1 MQSTI
6 VELSRYTADDKPT
19 NAEWTNRLS
28 KPVILENEDYI
39 MVKQAFVDTRLIDQT
54 SILIEQDVQWTLQ
67 FMYWVN
73 NCAINTYSL
82 ENTTKYLPDG
92 LPYVLLDMPPGNDP
106 YVSDTFSLP
115 VVDDFTINIPK
126 GTYERSYLAEF
137 ITRQLQSINRP
148 ARQAYKNIS
157 FSNNRVIPQHDVDG
171 NCTGFSKGVTVPQ
184 YQVVTPF
191 LRPVFFGM
199 SPNPLPN
206 PPPQYPRSMIYT
218 DNNALYR
225 QAFLYPLT
233 DSSGYAV
240 NPAEKKDLVLCNQLE
255 TVPAVSAATVETN
268 AGPTGF
274 DLYDGGFIGCS
285 EVAFVYND
293 ANGDNRF
300 SFQYA
305 HTPLMNNGNQSVGTF
320 VNNPGV
326 YDIAES
332 ETVYMNAYSGIMFVN
347 TYTNLSDNPYND
359 PFLQQLGFSYNDIVS
374 PNIKAYFNKENAPIA
389 YANYRPLSY
398 YNDFLPYTTYNLMT
412 LGDIVSNST
421 ATVAGSS
428 GSSYNISNNI
438 GIYARPPSEKSQY
451 LFNQSSITAGIVAS
465 NIPTASNT
473 SAGHYLVELQ
483 CAYVSEY
490 INQEKNYQVKA
501 IVGNYFLSGDSF
513 CMSMGPD
520 SFMHQHQGVNL
531 AISSIKVRLLN
542 PVTKEPAENLGANS
556 TIYLQITKEKPTL
569 PKTDKQLHDDKKDE
583 HK

>member
-1 MQSTI
+1 
-6 VELSRYTADDKPT
+6 
-19 NAEWTNRLS
+19 
-28 KPVILENEDYI
+28 
-39 MVKQAFVDTRLIDQT
+39 MVKQAFIDTRLIDQT

-73 NCAINTYSL
+73 NCSINTYSMS
-82 ENTTKYLPDG
+82 NTGKYSPDG
-92 LPYVLLDMPPGNDP
+92 LPYVLLDMPAGNDP
-106 YVSDTFSLP
+106 YVADTFSLP

-148 ARQAYKNIS
+148 ARQAYKNVS
-157 FSNNRVIPQHDVDG
+157 FSNNRVIPQHDASG
-171 NCTGFSKGVTVPQ
+171 NCTGFSRAVNVPQ
-184 YQVVTPF
+184 YQVITPF
-191 LRPVFFGM
+191 LRPVFFGI
-199 SPNPLPN
+199 SPSPYPSN

-225 QAFLYPLT
+225 QAFFYPLT
-233 DSSGYAV
+233 DNSGYAV
-240 NPAEKKDLVLCNQLE
+240 DPALKTDLALVMGLE
-255 TVPAVSAATVETN
+255 TKPAVSTATVETN

-285 EVAFVYND
+285 EVSFVYND

-305 HTPLMNNGNQSVGTF
+305 HTPLMNKGNEVVGTY
-320 VNNPGV
+320 VNNFGV
-326 YDIAES
+326 YDIAS
-332 ETVYMNAYSGIMFVN
+332 AETVYMNAYSGIMFVN
-347 TYTNLSDNPYND
+347 TYTNLSDDPYND
-359 PFLQQLGFSYNDIVS
+359 PFLQQLGFKYNDIVC
-374 PNIKAYFNKENAPIA
+374 PNIKKYFNKFNAPIV
-389 YANYRPLSY
+389 YANYKPLSY
-398 YNDFLPYTTYNLMT
+398 ENDFVPYTTYNLMT
-412 LGDIVSNST
+412 LGDIVSSS
-421 ATVAGSS
+421 TVAVAGTS
-428 GSSYNISNNI
+428 GASYDITNNI
-438 GIYARPPSEKSQY
+438 GIYTNPPSEKSEY
-451 LFNQSSITAGIVAS
+451 LFNQSSVTAGIVAS

-520 SFMHQHQGVNL
+520 SFMHQHQGIPL

-542 PVTKEPAENLGANS
+542 PVSKEPAENLGANS
-556 TIYLQITKEKPTL
+556 TIYLQITKEKS
-569 PKTDKQLHDDKKDE
+569 QLQHQETNKKDDKEAK
-583 HK
+583 K